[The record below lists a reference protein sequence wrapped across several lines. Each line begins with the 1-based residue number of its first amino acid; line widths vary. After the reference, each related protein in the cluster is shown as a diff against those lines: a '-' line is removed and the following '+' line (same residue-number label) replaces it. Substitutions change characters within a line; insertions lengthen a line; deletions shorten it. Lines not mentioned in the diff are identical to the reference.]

1 MNKEVEMNINKVNT
15 LTFDMFGT
23 ILDLAGSMIPY
34 LNEFLNNTNSEVSG
48 DQIWDTW
55 RDRQRIEQYQDNIL
69 MLGHSGY
76 LKTCERALKY
86 SLEKY
91 DISFNEKQIKSI
103 MNGWHYLKPF
113 DDALKSLPE
122 LSNKYK
128 LVALSNGEQNY
139 LEHLALN
146 QLKFEFNDIISVQNA
161 GLFKPS
167 PAVYRK
173 AAKMLNK
180 NVEEIM
186 MVASHSFDIIGAKAC
201 GYKGAYINR
210 YDLPVED
217 MNYSPDITVIDFYE
231 FTNFIVRGIIPKS
244 VPKKNE
250 GKIIE

>member
-1 MNKEVEMNINKVNT
+1 MNKEIEMNINT

-34 LNEFLNNTNSEVSG
+34 LNEFLNNPNSDVTG

-86 SLEKY
+86 SLEKHG
-91 DISFNEKQIKSI
+91 ISFNEKQIKNI
-103 MNGWHYLKPF
+103 MDGWYCLKPF
-113 DDALKSLPE
+113 EDAVKSLPE
-122 LSNKYK
+122 LSEKYN

-139 LEHLALN
+139 LEHLAAK
-146 QLKFEFNDIISVQNA
+146 QLKFEFNDIISVENA

-173 AAKMLNK
+173 AANMLNK
-180 NVEEIM
+180 IVEEI
-186 MVASHSFDIIGAKAC
+186 VSRICVSLHLSQKTTVKGNVFSFNKSSFFIK
-201 GYKGAYINR
+201 
-210 YDLPVED
+210 L
-217 MNYSPDITVIDFYE
+217 FY
-231 FTNFIVRGIIPKS
+231 FIFD
-244 VPKKNE
+244 
-250 GKIIE
+250 

>member
-1 MNKEVEMNINKVNT
+1 
-15 LTFDMFGT
+15 
-23 ILDLAGSMIPY
+23 MIPY
-34 LNEFLNNTNSEVSG
+34 LNEFLNNLNSDVTG

-86 SLEKY
+86 SLEKHG
-91 DISFNEKQIKSI
+91 ISFNEKHITNI
-103 MNGWHYLKPF
+103 MDGWYYLKPF
-113 DDALKSLPE
+113 EDAMKSLPE
-122 LSNKYK
+122 LSEKYN

-139 LEHLALN
+139 LEHLAAK

-173 AAKMLNK
+173 AANMLNK

-210 YDLPVED
+210 YDLPVEYL
-217 MNYSPDITVIDFYE
+217 NYSPDITVMDFYE
-231 FTNFIVRGIIPKS
+231 FTNFLVRGIIPKS
-244 VPKKNE
+244 ESNKNQ

>member
-1 MNKEVEMNINKVNT
+1 MNNEIEMNIKRINT

-34 LNEFLNNTNSEVSG
+34 LNEFLNNINSDIPGEK
-48 DQIWDTW
+48 IWDTW

-91 DISFNEKQIKSI
+91 NIPFNGKQINSI
-103 MNGWHYLKPF
+103 MDGWYYLKPF

-122 LSNKYK
+122 LSNKYN

-139 LEHLALN
+139 LEHLAAN
-146 QLKFEFNDIISVQNA
+146 QLKFEFNDIISVENA

-173 AAKMLNK
+173 AAKILNK
-180 NVEEIM
+180 NVDEIM

-210 YDLPVED
+210 YNLPVED
-217 MNYSPDITVIDFYE
+217 MNYLPDISVIDFYE
-231 FTNFIVRGIIPKS
+231 FTNLIVRGIIPKS
-244 VPKKNE
+244 EPKKNE
-250 GKIIE
+250 GNIIE

>member
-1 MNKEVEMNINKVNT
+1 MNKEIEMNINT

-34 LNEFLNNTNSEVSG
+34 LNEFLNNTNSDVTG

-86 SLEKY
+86 SLEKHG
-91 DISFNEKQIKSI
+91 ISFNENQIKNI
-103 MNGWHYLKPF
+103 MDGWYCLKPF
-113 DDALKSLPE
+113 EDAVKSLPE
-122 LSNKYK
+122 LSEKYN

-139 LEHLALN
+139 LEHLAAK
-146 QLKFEFNDIISVQNA
+146 QLKFEFNDIISVENA

-173 AAKMLNK
+173 AANMLNK

-210 YDLPVED
+210 YNLPVED
-217 MNYSPDITVIDFYE
+217 LNYSPDITVIDFYE
-231 FTNFIVRGIIPKS
+231 FTNFMIKGIIPKS
-244 VPKKNE
+244 EISINE
-250 GKIIE
+250 GEIIE